1 VGGAL
6 KDTTT
11 HIRDSHKDKRQDEA
25 DHLQMEAERRRRL
38 DLIKRGAWHDGRLDC
53 VAGNGV
59 MSELGLGE
67 EPTFEN
73 DLYSAKLSP
82 PLMDD
87 NAPIAGEGV
96 PPTSESLPVIANPEA
111 TLDIDKTSTD
121 IDEEAEFIK
130 TLPIVVLQNFA
141 QKAGKGDVW
150 NVLAEWGASLVENRI
165 AHVIVV
171 TDSSI
176 ATKALTKALPS
187 KPLNSVSLADA
198 DEVNSLTYVKEKLK
212 GSKLAL
218 SAEDSDQVTKL
229 GGRMVDLETLVY
241 KVRTGTGVKAAVDDL
256 ISKNVVELR
265 KAAFGDDSEDAKSL
279 PWTRAQAWKVVS
291 ELAKHGEVS
300 LPSLFEGLQDTD
312 DRSRILGS
320 CRTSHS
326 REQNRV

>member
-1 VGGAL
+1 MGGAL

-11 HIRDSHKDKRQDEA
+11 HVRDSHKDKRQDEA

-111 TLDIDKTSTD
+111 TFDIDKTSTD

-141 QKAGKGDVW
+141 QKAGKGDV
-150 NVLAEWGASLVENRI
+150 
-165 AHVIVV
+165 
-171 TDSSI
+171 
-176 ATKALTKALPS
+176 
-187 KPLNSVSLADA
+187 
-198 DEVNSLTYVKEKLK
+198 
-212 GSKLAL
+212 
-218 SAEDSDQVTKL
+218 
-229 GGRMVDLETLVY
+229 
-241 KVRTGTGVKAAVDDL
+241 
-256 ISKNVVELR
+256 
-265 KAAFGDDSEDAKSL
+265 
-279 PWTRAQAWKVVS
+279 
-291 ELAKHGEVS
+291 
-300 LPSLFEGLQDTD
+300 
-312 DRSRILGS
+312 
-320 CRTSHS
+320 
-326 REQNRV
+326 